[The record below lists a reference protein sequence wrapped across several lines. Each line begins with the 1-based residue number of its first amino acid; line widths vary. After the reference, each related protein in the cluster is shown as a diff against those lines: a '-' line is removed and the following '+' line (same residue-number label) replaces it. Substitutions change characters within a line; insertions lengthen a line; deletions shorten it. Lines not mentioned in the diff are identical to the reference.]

1 MAVTLNANTSTG
13 FIATSDTSGVLQLQ
27 TGGTAAVTVDAS
39 QNVGIGTASPTSR
52 LTVSGS
58 ADLVADLNSTN
69 ASGGYMVW
77 RTNSTVIADLGTA
90 QNIFGT
96 GGSDTFGINARS
108 TRPLLFG
115 TNNTERMR
123 INSGAPILCL
133 AGGSTSA
140 TGTGIAFP
148 ATQSASSDVNTLD
161 DYEEGTWTP
170 VFNAGGITGTSITY
184 SGTYTKIGRV
194 VTVNFYA
201 YSASGNINV
210 SSYVVFSGAPFS
222 ASNLG
227 SGAVTSEDIDI
238 FASLGFA
245 NAAGTG
251 FGLSKCGNGTS
262 SYLYA
267 TVTIFV

>member
-123 INSGAPILCL
+123 INAGAPILCL
-133 AGGSTSA
+133 SGGSTSA

-148 ATQSASSDVNTLD
+148 AIQSASSDVNTLD

-170 VFNAGGITGTSITY
+170 QKLA
-184 SGTYTKIGRV
+184 
-194 VTVNFYA
+194 
-201 YSASGNINV
+201 
-210 SSYVVFSGAPFS
+210 
-222 ASNLG
+222 
-227 SGAVTSEDIDI
+227 
-238 FASLGFA
+238 
-245 NAAGTG
+245 
-251 FGLSKCGNGTS
+251 GLSQ
-262 SYLYA
+262 L
-267 TVTIFV
+267 IFMLIQRQAI